1 MFAMTSMGAKVIE
14 SVNDGHGP
22 YVFKVSGQ
30 SCHRIGSM
38 RPAQGQ
44 RPEYAHLYI
53 YDTANEVSDR
63 MNTVSSPNGSFQTNE
78 EIVKTLIQMLNT
90 DNSIVKLFRTAS
102 ERLNGDMISLVL
114 QLHLRLWDC

>member
-1 MFAMTSMGAKVIE
+1 MRAKVIE
-14 SVNDGHGP
+14 SVNDGYGP

-30 SCHRIGSM
+30 HCHRIDSM
-38 RPAQGQ
+38 HPAQGQ

-53 YDTANEVSDR
+53 LYDTANEVSHR
-63 MNTVSSPNGSFQTNE
+63 KNNVSSPNGSFQTNE